1 MLDIQQLRSNL
12 DAVVAGLAR
21 RGKPIDFAGFT
32 ALEAERKTLQTRT
45 QELQAQRNS
54 LSKQIGMLK
63 GQGKDA
69 SEVMAQVGA
78 LGDELKA
85 SELRLGELLDKFN
98 AILAGLPN
106 IPDESV
112 PDGADESANVEIKRW
127 GTPRTFPG
135 PDHLHRRRRR
145 CFPAAHPEGR
155 WPGEIR
161 RHAAVLPR
169 QAPVGLRRQEP
180 GDRRRRRLGD

>member
-12 DAVVAGLAR
+12 DAVALGLAK
-21 RGKPIDFAGFT
+21 RGKPIDFSEFT
-32 ALEAERKTLQTRT
+32 ALETERKTLQTRT

-85 SELRLGELLDKFN
+85 SEARLE
-98 AILAGLPN
+98 
-106 IPDESV
+106 
-112 PDGADESANVEIKRW
+112 
-127 GTPRTFPG
+127 
-135 PDHLHRRRRR
+135 
-145 CFPAAHPEGR
+145 
-155 WPGEIR
+155 EIR
-161 RHAAVLPR
+161 GKHHRIFCDPAYAASADYR
-169 QAPVGLRRQEP
+169 QFWA
-180 GDRRRRRLGD
+180 RLAKGEVFSGEYAYAQY